1 MARMR
6 QLKPLTGLRF
16 LAALLVVTYHFG
28 PYVLRPLAS
37 DPLGALKIVERNIV
51 VTGMIGVDLFF
62 ILSGF
67 ILAYTYLDG
76 RGRLRGTRGQF
87 WVARIARIYP
97 VYVCAWVVAA
107 LPFVWHHDPRDMPVL
122 AAATSLTLTQAW
134 LPWFPT
140 DWNQPAWSLSNEA
153 LFYLL
158 FPLLPIA
165 VARLNRY
172 HLYLA
177 MGALWTISLAM
188 PIAYLAAH
196 PAGSVWSSMVF
207 NPLFFLPE
215 FLTGVALGRLYVL
228 AQERG
233 AMSAAT
239 RRIRPG
245 TLAALALLGCATVM
259 VALPWTFGPMYHVAA
274 IPFFTLLIYSLVCG
288 ESRLASL
295 LSTPAMVQLGEAS
308 YALYILHRPLWD
320 WVTRVYPAPAPDAPA
335 RLPFF
340 LAYLGLLIALSLFA
354 ECFLEQPARRAI
366 RQAFT
371 GRSRARRPVAE
382 HVAFGRPPS

>member
-1 MARMR
+1 MR
-6 QLKPLTGLRF
+6 HLKPLTGLRF
-16 LAALLVVTYHFG
+16 LAALLVVVHHFG
-28 PYVLRPLAS
+28 PYVLRPAAS
-37 DPLGALKIVERNIV
+37 DPLRTLKIAERNIV
-51 VTGMIGVDLFF
+51 LTGMIGVDLFF
-62 ILSGF
+62 VLSGF
-67 ILAYTYLDG
+67 ILAYTYLDLS
-76 RGRLRGTRGQF
+76 GRLRGTRGQF
-87 WVARIARIYP
+87 WVARVARVYPIYL
-97 VYVCAWVVAA
+97 CAWVVAA
-107 LPFVWHHDPRDMPVL
+107 LPFVWHHDAHDMPVL
-122 AAATSLTLTQAW
+122 AAVTSLTLTQAW

-177 MGALWTISLAM
+177 MGALWAVSLAM
-188 PIAYLAAH
+188 PLAYLAAH
-196 PAGSVWSSMVF
+196 PAGRLWPAMVF
-207 NPLFFLPE
+207 NPLLFLPE

-228 AQERG
+228 ARTNG
-233 AMSAAT
+233 TSSAPT

-245 TLAALALLGCATVM
+245 TLAAMALLGCATMMVM
-259 VALPWTFGPMYHVAA
+259 LPWTFGPMYHGAV
-274 IPFFTLLIYSLVCG
+274 IPFLAVLIYSLARG

-295 LSTPAMVQLGEAS
+295 LSSPALVRLGEAS

-340 LAYLGLLIALSLFA
+340 LAYLGLLIALSMLA
-354 ECFLEQPARRAI
+354 LRFLEQPARRAI
-366 RQAFT
+366 RQAFA
-371 GRSRARRPVAE
+371 GRSRARPSVAE
-382 HVAFGRPPS
+382 QVAFGQPPS